1 MAINRAKDGRHISS
15 GFEVTKIQTESKN
28 LFGYGLYLIAALL
41 WGFNGTV
48 SKILLDTKIDPARL
62 SQLRVTLAWLV
73 LLIVIALINRQAL
86 RFNSRQELKLIAMY
100 GVLGVTM
107 TQWLYFVAIHLL
119 PVGVALVIE
128 FTSPLMVAMWLKFA
142 WNHHVPRFT
151 WVGLAIAIF
160 GLLLV
165 TQIWQGFTLNAIGFL
180 SAFGAAAA
188 LSLYFVTGEKILHL
202 EKPRDSLSLTMWGFF
217 FASAFWAI
225 FKPWWNFPWDYL
237 AGTAKLNELVISKTL
252 LVIWMVVL
260 GTVIPFWLALAA
272 MKYISSSQASATGMT
287 EPIFASIIAWV
298 VMSEQLTTWQILGGA
313 ITLLGIAVGENARR

>member
-1 MAINRAKDGRHISS
+1 MIQARA
-15 GFEVTKIQTESKN
+15 ESKN
-28 LFGYGLYLIAALL
+28 LLGYGLYLIAALL

-73 LLIVIALINRQAL
+73 LLVVITLINRKAL
-86 RFNSRQELKLIAMY
+86 RFNSFQEFKLIAMY

-128 FTSPLMVAMWLKFA
+128 FTSPLMVALWVKFA
-142 WNHHVPRFT
+142 WNHQVPRFT

-165 TQIWQGFTLNAIGFL
+165 TQIWQGFTLNPIGL
-180 SAFGAAAA
+180 ISGFGAAAA

-202 EKPRDSLSLTMWGFF
+202 DAPRDSLSLTMWGFF

-225 FKPWWNFPWDYL
+225 FKPWWSFPWQYVNSESNFNGL
-237 AGTAKLNELVISKTL
+237 ILPQHVLIA
-252 LVIWMVVL
+252 WMVIF
-260 GTVIPFWLALAA
+260 GTVIPFWLALSA
-272 MKYISSSQASATGMT
+272 MKFITSQQASATGMT

-298 VMSEQLTTWQILGGA
+298 VMSENLTTWQMIGGV
-313 ITLLGIAVGENARR
+313 ITLTGIAVGENARR

>member
-1 MAINRAKDGRHISS
+1 MSQAKTTSNQLI
-15 GFEVTKIQTESKN
+15 
-28 LFGYGLYLIAALL
+28 GYGLYLIAALL

-48 SKILLDTKIDPARL
+48 SKILMDTKIDPARL

-73 LLIVIALINRQAL
+73 LFVVIAIINRKAL
-86 RFNSRQELKLIAMY
+86 RFNSKQEFKLIAMY

-119 PVGVALVIE
+119 PVGVALIIE
-128 FTSPLMVAMWLKFA
+128 FTSPLMVAVWVKFV

-160 GLLLV
+160 GLFLV
-165 TQIWQGFTLNAIGFL
+165 TQVWQGFNLNPIGL
-180 SAFGAAAA
+180 ISGFGAAAA
-188 LSLYFVTGEKILHL
+188 LSLYFITGEKILHL

-217 FASAFWAI
+217 FASVFWAI
-225 FKPWWNFPWDYL
+225 FKPWWQFPWEYL
-237 AGTAKLNELVISKTL
+237 EGTANVNGLNSPQYL
-252 LVIWMVVL
+252 LVAWMVIL

-272 MKYISSSQASATGMT
+272 MKYISSQQASATGMT

-298 VMSEQLTTWQILGGA
+298 VMSENLTTWQLVGGA
-313 ITLLGIAVGENARR
+313 ITLTGIAIGENARR

>member
-1 MAINRAKDGRHISS
+1 MSQAKTTSNQLI
-15 GFEVTKIQTESKN
+15 
-28 LFGYGLYLIAALL
+28 GYGLYLIAALL

-48 SKILLDTKIDPARL
+48 SKILMDTKIDPARL

-73 LLIVIALINRQAL
+73 LFVVIAIINRKAL
-86 RFNSRQELKLIAMY
+86 RFNSKQEFKLIAMY

-119 PVGVALVIE
+119 PVGVALIIE
-128 FTSPLMVAMWLKFA
+128 FTSPLMVAVWVKFV

-160 GLLLV
+160 GLFLV
-165 TQIWQGFTLNAIGFL
+165 TQVWQGFNLNPIGL
-180 SAFGAAAA
+180 ISGFGAAAA
-188 LSLYFVTGEKILHL
+188 LSLYFITGEKILHL

-217 FASAFWAI
+217 FASVFWAI
-225 FKPWWNFPWDYL
+225 FKPWWQFPWEYL
-237 AGTAKLNELVISKTL
+237 EGTANVNGLVAPQYL
-252 LVIWMVVL
+252 LVAWMVLL

-272 MKYISSSQASATGMT
+272 MKYISSQQASATGMT

-298 VMSEQLTTWQILGGA
+298 VMSENLTTWQLVGGA
-313 ITLLGIAVGENARR
+313 ITLTGIAIGENARR

>member
-1 MAINRAKDGRHISS
+1 MSQAKTTSNQLI
-15 GFEVTKIQTESKN
+15 
-28 LFGYGLYLIAALL
+28 GYGLYLIAALL

-48 SKILLDTKIDPARL
+48 SKILMDTKIDPARL

-73 LLIVIALINRQAL
+73 LFIVIAIINRKAL
-86 RFNSRQELKLIAMY
+86 RFNSKQEFKLIAMY

-119 PVGVALVIE
+119 PVGVALIIE
-128 FTSPLMVAMWLKFA
+128 FTSPLMVAVWVKFV

-160 GLLLV
+160 GLFLV
-165 TQIWQGFTLNAIGFL
+165 TQVWQGFNLNPIGL
-180 SAFGAAAA
+180 ISGFGAAAA
-188 LSLYFVTGEKILHL
+188 LSLYFITGEKILHL

-217 FASAFWAI
+217 FASVFWAI
-225 FKPWWNFPWDYL
+225 FKPWWQFPWEYL
-237 AGTAKLNELVISKTL
+237 EGTANVNGLNSPQYL
-252 LVIWMVVL
+252 LVAWMVIL

-272 MKYISSSQASATGMT
+272 MKYISSQQASATGMT

-298 VMSEQLTTWQILGGA
+298 VMSENLTTWQLVGGA
-313 ITLLGIAVGENARR
+313 ITLTGIAIGENARR

>member
-1 MAINRAKDGRHISS
+1 MSQAKTTSNQLI
-15 GFEVTKIQTESKN
+15 
-28 LFGYGLYLIAALL
+28 GYGLYLIAALL

-48 SKILLDTKIDPARL
+48 SKILMDTKIDPARL

-73 LLIVIALINRQAL
+73 LFIVIAIINRKAL
-86 RFNSRQELKLIAMY
+86 RFNSKQEFKLIAMY

-119 PVGVALVIE
+119 PVGVALIIE
-128 FTSPLMVAMWLKFA
+128 FTSPLMVAVWVKFV

-160 GLLLV
+160 GLFLV
-165 TQIWQGFTLNAIGFL
+165 TQVWQGFNLNPIGL
-180 SAFGAAAA
+180 ISGFGAAAA
-188 LSLYFVTGEKILHL
+188 LSLYFITGEKILHL

-217 FASAFWAI
+217 FASVFWAI
-225 FKPWWNFPWDYL
+225 FKPWWQFPWEYL
-237 AGTAKLNELVISKTL
+237 EGTANVNGLVAPQYL
-252 LVIWMVVL
+252 LVAWMVLL

-272 MKYISSSQASATGMT
+272 MKYISSQQASATGMT

-298 VMSEQLTTWQILGGA
+298 VMSENLTTWQLVGGA
-313 ITLLGIAVGENARR
+313 ITLTGIAIGENARR

>member
-1 MAINRAKDGRHISS
+1 MIQAKA
-15 GFEVTKIQTESKN
+15 ESKN
-28 LFGYGLYLIAALL
+28 LLGYGLYLIAALL

-73 LLIVIALINRQAL
+73 LLVVITLINRKAL
-86 RFNSRQELKLIAMY
+86 RFNSFQEFKLIAMY

-128 FTSPLMVAMWLKFA
+128 FTSPLMVAVWVKFV

-165 TQIWQGFTLNAIGFL
+165 TQIWQGFTLNPIGL
-180 SAFGAAAA
+180 ISGFGAAAA

-202 EKPRDSLSLTMWGFF
+202 DAPRDSLSLTMWGFF
-217 FASAFWAI
+217 FASVFWAI
-225 FKPWWNFPWDYL
+225 FKPWWSFPWEYVNGESNFNGL
-237 AGTAKLNELVISKTL
+237 MLPQYALIS
-252 LVIWMVVL
+252 WMVIL

-272 MKYISSSQASATGMT
+272 MKYISSQQASATGMT

-298 VMSEQLTTWQILGGA
+298 VMSENLTTWQLVGGA
-313 ITLLGIAVGENARR
+313 ITLTGIAVGENARR

>member
-1 MAINRAKDGRHISS
+1 MTLIK
-15 GFEVTKIQTESKN
+15 TESRN
-28 LFGYGLYLIAALL
+28 VIGYGLYLIAALL

-73 LLIVIALINRQAL
+73 LFIVIVIINRKAL
-86 RFNSRQELKLIAMY
+86 RFNSKQEFKLIAMY

-142 WNHHVPRFT
+142 WNHHIPRFT

-160 GLLLV
+160 GLLMV
-165 TQIWQGFTLNAIGFL
+165 TQIWQGFTLNLIGFV

-188 LSLYFVTGEKILHL
+188 LSLYFVTGEKIMHL

-217 FASAFWAI
+217 FATVFWAI
-225 FKPWWNFPWDYL
+225 FKPWWDFPWSYL
-237 AGTAKLNELVISKTL
+237 SGTSDLNGL
-252 LVIWMVVL
+252 LVAKIILVGWMVIL

-298 VMSEQLTTWQILGGA
+298 VMAETLTTWQIIGGA
-313 ITLLGIAVGENARR
+313 VTLFGIAVGENARR